1 MKQVEEKDTVTI
13 KYVGKLDDG
22 AVFQTVT
29 GEKPLDIV
37 LGSQEAPPTLENA
50 LLGMKVGEKKK
61 IRVEPEEGYGSRM
74 KDLLQEIKR
83 ENLGND
89 IDPKPGMIVSLTVE
103 KEGQSH
109 KVPATVIEV
118 KDNTVTIDYNHPLA
132 GHNLT
137 YDLEVVQIKKHSKL

>member
-1 MKQVEEKDTVTI
+1 
-13 KYVGKLDDG
+13 
-22 AVFQTVT
+22 
-29 GEKPLDIV
+29 
-37 LGSQEAPPTLENA
+37 
-50 LLGMKVGEKKK
+50 MKVGEKKK
-61 IRVEPEEGYGSRM
+61 IRVEPEACYGSRM